1 MQLHDLKKEKE
12 AKFNALA
19 KECSLFFAFSNYSFL
34 KNKTPLRPGEKYVSL
49 GAGGYMPKGNVKRY
63 LNGIKEINKWYK
75 KAINDNKLRRSNIVH
90 AILNYEA
97 LYTGEIDDVM
107 DELGSDY
114 TKEEV
119 MAIFHEMWKERALCD

>member
-1 MQLHDLKKEKE
+1 
-12 AKFNALA
+12 
-19 KECSLFFAFSNYSFL
+19 
-34 KNKTPLRPGEKYVSL
+34 L

-119 MAIFHEMWKERALCD
+119 MAIFHEM